1 MKQITVSEYLKLT
14 DLKRLEYDL
23 LLPSLKAK
31 QWLTIEIN
39 SLTYNEVK
47 SIYKLLQKATEIKDI
62 EKVFD
67 YAFKMSTHDFYNLP
81 ITKYFQLKKYI
92 SDYFVVL
99 HKKESDLLNSISAD
113 IGIWQQAGGDSLNEF
128 SDVLPLSQLAKI
140 YGGYPFDYGQ
150 KKYVEIVYLLRMN
163 NVQSQVENEYQKLK
177 NGRLG

>member
-1 MKQITVSEYLKLT
+1 
-14 DLKRLEYDL
+14 
-23 LLPSLKAK
+23 
-31 QWLTIEIN
+31 
-39 SLTYNEVK
+39 
-47 SIYKLLQKATEIKDI
+47 
-62 EKVFD
+62 
-67 YAFKMSTHDFYNLP
+67 
-81 ITKYFQLKKYI
+81 
-92 SDYFVVL
+92 L

-177 NGRLG
+177 NGRLS